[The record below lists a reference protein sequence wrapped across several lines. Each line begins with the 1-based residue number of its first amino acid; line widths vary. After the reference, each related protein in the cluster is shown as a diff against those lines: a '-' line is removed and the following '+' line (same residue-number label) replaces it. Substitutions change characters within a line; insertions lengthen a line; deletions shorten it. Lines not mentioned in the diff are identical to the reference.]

1 MENTAPEMI
10 WRQIGDKIDTQI
22 SWHWK
27 HFFASKIVFRVIVCC
42 LRGVGSMSSSRRI
55 PRFIVL
61 FSSGYC
67 WLFFVASLGL
77 MSSLRHFYAFVSTG
91 LPFVNC
97 ATYFG
102 RYLMYGDIHCT
113 DFTCISYTSYM
124 SYKLYLPLFPC
135 YSVVI
140 FFISVYFC
148 MTNHNIFSL
157 IDAFFCGSKVVV
169 EWFALQIGLR
179 SE

>member
-1 MENTAPEMI
+1 
-10 WRQIGDKIDTQI
+10 
-22 SWHWK
+22 
-27 HFFASKIVFRVIVCC
+27 
-42 LRGVGSMSSSRRI
+42 
-55 PRFIVL
+55 
-61 FSSGYC
+61 
-67 WLFFVASLGL
+67 
-77 MSSLRHFYAFVSTG
+77 
-91 LPFVNC
+91 
-97 ATYFG
+97 
-102 RYLMYGDIHCT
+102 MYGDIHCT

>member
-1 MENTAPEMI
+1 MENTAHEMI
-10 WRQIGDKIDTQI
+10 SGTKSTLRFRGLGNTSSLRKL
-22 SWHWK
+22 
-27 HFFASKIVFRVIVCC
+27 FFESLSVVFVASVPCPRVVASLVSSYCF
-42 LRGVGSMSSSRRI
+42 LRGHR
-55 PRFIVL
+55 
-61 FSSGYC
+61 
-67 WLFFVASLGL
+67 WLFFVSSLGL
-77 MSSLRHFYAFVSTG
+77 IFMSSLRHFYAFVSTG
-91 LPFVNC
+91 LPFVDC

-113 DFTCISYTSYM
+113 DFTCISYTSYI
-124 SYKLYLPLFPC
+124 SYKLYLSLFPC